1 MKLPAAALRPR
12 HSKASRKTLFA
23 FLALSCALAVYLFPY
38 ANQKSNAQE
47 QDASRNRPNK
57 AELHQALLDLT
68 NPWTVMCVAAH
79 PDDEDGTTL
88 TVLRRKHGVHT
99 VSLFSTYGEGGQN
112 AIGPELYEELGVIRA
127 REAMEAAQIQ
137 GSEPHFLG
145 LEDFG
150 FSKSAEETFRIW
162 GHDEALRRMVL
173 KIRELRPDVII
184 TNHDTTGGHG
194 HHQATGRLI
203 LEAFDAAADPRRFP
217 EQLSK
222 LSVWQPLRLFVRARA
237 QSGSSNAGAR
247 GVQRVERFVTID
259 SNERDPVRGTIY
271 AEQALAAL
279 QKHAT
284 QGPWP
289 KTIAE
294 RMRAQGTTSGGLP
307 LIRYRFLREAHSAPA
322 LPTEARNFLD
332 EFSLAE
338 TVSARLAPPAIEGR
352 PLTDF
357 IDRPDR
363 VLNSLIDWRR
373 RRKPISPAASEA
385 SGHNIHRVQLL
396 GERGDKA
403 LAIASG
409 MVLTV
414 SSPSTVALVPG
425 LLASFSV
432 NLSNTG
438 DRTVQVNKL
447 SFDSWGE
454 SVSLEAADQL
464 IADTETTKPIDR
476 VTPKTAPIT
485 VPRADH
491 LYDGL
496 LFGPRFA
503 ANADLEIDGARFS
516 MRAEINLDVAPAVEI
531 KSISPSPYVW
541 TPALIRRPLSLTIKL
556 TNNLKAP
563 FRGIVKV
570 HGPQYRIFEVGGAIT
585 LGPNETRELTIQSNA
600 LPVEASN
607 SRSRKQAGSGQL
619 LISVEAADSKKP
631 VNERVLRVVR
641 SDARIAKGIRVGYL
655 PSFDKTLELSLSALG
670 VAAKELH
677 INEIQRGELT
687 AYDTI
692 IIDNRGYQVHPE
704 LIEANPN
711 LLTYVQQGG
720 TLIVSYQRDNEWNP
734 NPDRNRPQLAPYP
747 IILGGERVTE
757 ETAPVR
763 FILPR
768 HPLLNSPNRI
778 TRSDFDN
785 WIQERGLYYPKE
797 WDPHYST
804 PFASSDKGEA
814 PLRGGLLV
822 APYGQGNYIYT
833 SMVWYRQLAAGVPG
847 GYRMFANL
855 ISYGHSHKK
864 EIGTPR

>member
-1 MKLPAAALRPR
+1 MKLLPVALWPR
-12 HSKASRKTLFA
+12 HSKAAWVVFFNVVAITCAFA
-23 FLALSCALAVYLFPY
+23 ILLSTCV
-38 ANQKSNAQE
+38 NQKSNAQE
-47 QDASRNRPNK
+47 QDSSRNKPNK

-112 AIGPELYEELGVIRA
+112 AVGPELYEELGVIRA
-127 REAMEAAQIQ
+127 REAMEAAKIQ

-145 LEDFG
+145 LQDFG

-222 LSVWQPLRLFVRARA
+222 IGAWQPLRLFVRART
-237 QSGSSNAGAR
+237 QSGGSNSVAGE
-247 GVQRVERFVTID
+247 GQRVERFVTID

-294 RMRAQGTTSGGLP
+294 RLRAQGTTTGRLP
-307 LIRYRFLREAHSAPA
+307 LIRYRLVREAHNAPA
-322 LPTEARNFLD
+322 LSIEARNFLD
-332 EFSLAE
+332 GLTLNE
-338 TVSARLAPPAIEGR
+338 TVTARLAPPAIEGR

-357 IDRPDR
+357 MDRPDR
-363 VLNSLIDWRR
+363 VLNALIDWRR
-373 RRKPISPAASEA
+373 RRPPTSPASAA
-385 SGHNIHRVQLL
+385 TDQNIHRVRLL
-396 GERGDKA
+396 GKRGDKA

-409 MVLTV
+409 MILTV
-414 SSPSTVALVPG
+414 TSPSAVALVPG
-425 LLASFSV
+425 VLANFSV

-438 DRTVQVNKL
+438 DRIVQMNRL

-454 SVSLEAADQL
+454 SVSLEAAEQL
-464 IADTETTKPIDR
+464 NADTETTKTVDR

-485 VPRADH
+485 VPRSDH

-503 ANADLEIDGARFS
+503 VNADLAIDGARFS
-516 MRAEINLDVAPAVEI
+516 MRAETNLDVAPAVEI
-531 KSISPSPYVW
+531 KTILPSPYVW

-563 FRGIVKV
+563 FRGIAKV
-570 HGPQYRIFEVGGAIT
+570 HGPQYRIFEVGRTIT
-585 LGPNETRELTIQSNA
+585 LEPTETRELTIQSNA
-600 LPVEASN
+600 LPVEPSN
-607 SRSRKQAGSGQL
+607 RRSPKRAGSGQL
-619 LISVEAADSKKP
+619 LISVEAADSNKP
-631 VNERVLRVVR
+631 ISGRLLRVVR
-641 SDARIAKGIRVGYL
+641 SDARVAKGIRVGYL

-670 VAAKELH
+670 VAANELQ

-720 TLIVSYQRDNEWNP
+720 TLIVFYQKDSEWNP
-734 NPDRNRPQLAPYP
+734 NPDKNRPQLAPYP
-747 IILGGERVTE
+747 LILGEERVTE

-763 FILPR
+763 FLQPR
-768 HPLLNSPNRI
+768 HPLLNFPNRI

-797 WDPHYST
+797 WDPHYSA
-804 PFASSDKGEA
+804 PFASSDKGE
-814 PLRGGLLV
+814 PQLRGGLLV
-822 APYGQGNYIYT
+822 APYGRGHYIYT
-833 SMVWYRQLAAGVPG
+833 SMVWYRQLTAGVPG

-855 ISYGHSHKK
+855 ISYGHSDK
-864 EIGTPR
+864 ERPAQLH